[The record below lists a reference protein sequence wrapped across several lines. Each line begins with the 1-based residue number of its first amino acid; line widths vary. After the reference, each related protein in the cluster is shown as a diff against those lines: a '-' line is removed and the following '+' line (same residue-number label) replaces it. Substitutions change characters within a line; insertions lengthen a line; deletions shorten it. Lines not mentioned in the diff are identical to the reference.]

1 MSFDKSVFIN
11 CPFDSTY
18 NAMMHSMIFTVVL
31 LGYKPRLALECSDAG
46 RARLEKIIDIIKESR
61 ISIHD
66 LSKLKSENKD
76 EFARMNMPFEL
87 GLDFGCRKYSDNN
100 ALIRKKFLILGG
112 ERYEYMKALS
122 DLSGIDIQYHK
133 YEEEKLIKSIR
144 DWFVINERLTNIL
157 SPVQIWN
164 RFMDFN
170 FYYYETLLAKGYS
183 KDQLYDLPINEQIEY
198 MIIFLSDK

>member
-1 MSFDKSVFIN
+1 
-11 CPFDSTY
+11 
-18 NAMMHSMIFTVVL
+18 MIFTVVL